1 MLETIREHRIAALAW
16 VVGGALANLAMVLSL
31 AKELD
36 DFPGGAEA
44 LARVLGPSVEAFRPL
59 RWPAERLDTL
69 GGYFT
74 YHNATLI
81 TMFLAV
87 YAVVQGARS
96 VRILEERHS
105 MELMLATGTSRRRL
119 VAVRS
124 VGFAI
129 LLAVI
134 AAGIAAGTA
143 VAFALAGEPDTG
155 GAVVT
160 FLAGWCAAVM
170 CFGLAQL
177 LSQFTKNARVAWGI
191 GSTVLIGLYVL
202 GNSAEEL
209 GPFEFVQ
216 VLSPFYYTNLS
227 RAMVP
232 GVEAHWLSMA
242 GMVALGVAAIAA
254 SAWFLERR
262 DLDAAYGARRRH
274 GHRHVVRRR
283 SRTVGSL
290 WADGLVHG
298 WVSIVAWAAS
308 AAGLTGL
315 MIALEPAAMDAW
327 EYFDVLLPEASGA
340 DVDRVAQY
348 IALSASLMIPIIA
361 GYVVAQSAKWTS
373 DFTSGRVGL
382 LLAAPVTWARVLA
395 TRVAITMLGTT
406 VIAAASVATMT
417 AVAAAVDV
425 EVDWAGLGRLFVIS
439 LALGLA
445 MSALAAIATVVF
457 KSRGAVVVLALYLG
471 AAYLLTFVVPM
482 LGWPDWLNG
491 LSVFHAFG
499 NPYLEWPTLAESTV
513 IIALAGPGLI
523 LAFILTARSRKV
535 P

>member
-1 MLETIREHRIAALAW
+1 MLDTLREHRVAALAW
-16 VVGGALANLAMVLSL
+16 VIGGALANLAMVLSL

-36 DFPGGAEA
+36 EFPGGAEA
-44 LARVLGPSVEAFRPL
+44 LARVLGPSVEAFKPL

-87 YAVVQGARS
+87 YAVVQGAKSIRT
-96 VRILEERHS
+96 LEERHS
-105 MELMLATGTSRRRL
+105 MDLFLATGISRTRL
-119 VAVRS
+119 LAVRS
-124 VGFAI
+124 ASSAI
-129 LLAVI
+129 LLAVV

-143 VAFALAGEPDTG
+143 VAFVLAGEPDTG
-155 GAVVT
+155 GAFIT
-160 FLAGWCAAVM
+160 FLAAWCAAVM
-170 CFGLAQL
+170 CFALAQL
-177 LSQFTKNARVAWGI
+177 LSQFTANAKLAWGI

-202 GNSAEEL
+202 GNSAEEF

-216 VLSPFYYTNLS
+216 VLSPFFYTNLS

-242 GMVALGVAAIAA
+242 GMLAVAVVATAA

-262 DLDAAYGARRRH
+262 DLDAAYGARRAH
-274 GHRHVVRRR
+274 GHRHAARPR
-283 SRTVGSL
+283 SRTAGSL
-290 WADGLVHG
+290 WADGLLHG

-308 AAGLTGL
+308 TAALTGM
-315 MIALEPAAMDAW
+315 MIGLEPAAMDAW
-327 EYFDVLLPEASGA
+327 EYFDVLLPEASA
-340 DVDRVAQY
+340 TDVDRVAEY
-348 IALSASLMIPIIA
+348 IALSASLMIPLIS
-361 GYVVAQSAKWTS
+361 GYVVAQSAKWTA

-382 LLAAPVTWARVLA
+382 LLAAPVTWTRVLA
-395 TRVAITMLGTT
+395 TRIAITMLGTA
-406 VIAAASVATMT
+406 VIAAASVA
-417 AVAAAVDV
+417 ALLIVAAAVEV
-425 EVDWAGLGRLFVIS
+425 EVDPAGVGRLLVVA

-457 KSRGAVVVLALYLG
+457 KNRGAVVALAVYLG

-482 LGWPDWLNG
+482 LEWPEWLTR

-499 NPYLEWPTLAESTV
+499 NPYLEWPTLAQATV
-513 IIALAGPGLI
+513 IIALAGPGLL
-523 LAFILTARSRKV
+523 LAFVLTARSRKV